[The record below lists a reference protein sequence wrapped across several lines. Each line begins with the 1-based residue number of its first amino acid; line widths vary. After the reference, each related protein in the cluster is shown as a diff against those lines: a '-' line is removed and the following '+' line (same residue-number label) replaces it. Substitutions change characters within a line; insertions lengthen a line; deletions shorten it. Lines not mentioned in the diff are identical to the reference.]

1 MSEDKKTQGTPTP
14 GNQPP
19 KKEKEGTNKT
29 VITVLIGVLFAIN
42 LLLGYLWWQDNQDY
56 QKQESAMQSEISAQV
71 KKLDEL
77 SVELEEKIATIERL
91 GGDVEELKKVKAEL
105 EAEKEKFKSQA
116 NWATTNLNRLKNK
129 VEGYE
134 ELLVQ
139 KDEEIADLKAINE
152 ALYTENT
159 DLKTEKESL
168 NDSIGELSEV
178 REELQSKV
186 EMASR
191 LKAENI
197 TVAAVNNRGKERE
210 GEFRNRHVDQ
220 LKVSFNLAKNDV
232 APIEGKDIFI
242 RVIDNNGQVI
252 FDVAKGSGTFMLN
265 NKEEF
270 YTSKKNI
277 LFDNTRQQLTFLYE
291 KGSEYEEGEYLVEIW
306 AEDYIIG
313 EETFTV
319 K

>member
-1 MSEDKKTQGTPTP
+1 MSEEKNTQATQKP
-14 GNQPP
+14 GAGQP
-19 KKEKEGTNKT
+19 KKEGSGTNKT
-29 VITVLIGVLFAIN
+29 VITVLIGVLFLIN
-42 LLLGYLWWQDNQDY
+42 LVLGYLWWQDNKEY
-56 QKQESAMQSEISAQV
+56 QVRESAMQSEISAQV

-116 NWATTNLNRLKNK
+116 NWATSNLNRLKNK

-134 ELLVQ
+134 ELLKK
-139 KDEEIADLKAINE
+139 KDNEITELKAINE

-159 DLKTEKESL
+159 DLKTEKENLS
-168 NDSIGELSEV
+168 DSIGQLSQVQEQ
-178 REELQSKV
+178 LQSKV

-197 TVAAVNNRGKERE
+197 VVAAVNDRGKERE
-210 GEFRNRHVDQ
+210 GEFKNRHVEQ
-220 LKVSFNLAKNDV
+220 LKVAFNLAKNDV

-242 RVIDNNGQVI
+242 RVIDGNGQVI

-270 YTSKKNI
+270 YTSKQNI
-277 LFDNTRQQLTFLYE
+277 LFDNTRQQLSFLYT

-306 AEDYIIG
+306 CDDYIIG
-313 EETFTV
+313 EESFVV